1 MSEKSKCGVLSIMR
15 VYTLLWSQLLN
26 PLFQAIFIGCAHMA
40 GMGLM
45 GNGVFLMVLR
55 YLAQILKSAQK
66 RSLKLLVAD
75 VCVCVCGP
83 NNKL

>member
-1 MSEKSKCGVLSIMR
+1 
-15 VYTLLWSQLLN
+15 
-26 PLFQAIFIGCAHMA
+26 MA

-75 VCVCVCGP
+75 VCVCVCVGLIISCKYKHP
-83 NNKL
+83 KLHRDPAHTSGAHTGNH

>member
-1 MSEKSKCGVLSIMR
+1 
-15 VYTLLWSQLLN
+15 
-26 PLFQAIFIGCAHMA
+26 MA

>member
-1 MSEKSKCGVLSIMR
+1 
-15 VYTLLWSQLLN
+15 
-26 PLFQAIFIGCAHMA
+26 MA
-40 GMGLM
+40 GMGPM

-75 VCVCVCGP
+75 VCVCGP

>member
-1 MSEKSKCGVLSIMR
+1 
-15 VYTLLWSQLLN
+15 
-26 PLFQAIFIGCAHMA
+26 MA

-75 VCVCVCGP
+75 VCVCVCNP
-83 NNKL
+83 KLHRDPAHTSGAHTGNH